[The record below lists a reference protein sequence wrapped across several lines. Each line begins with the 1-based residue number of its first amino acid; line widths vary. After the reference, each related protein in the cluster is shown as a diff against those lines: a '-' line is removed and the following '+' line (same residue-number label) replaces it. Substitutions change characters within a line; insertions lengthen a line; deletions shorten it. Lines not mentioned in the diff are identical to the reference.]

1 MTECLLRGLQAVS
14 DMVFGCTNQF
24 DENNR
29 DVARVSL
36 LLARMPVSV
45 SETTINSL
53 SGLLEIGEQAE
64 PRLAKLEAAPSPP
77 LRREHSAE

>member
-1 MTECLLRGLQAVS
+1 
-14 DMVFGCTNQF
+14 MVFGCTNQF